1 MRVGLGLVVGL
12 AGALLWAC
20 GGDDDGG
27 GGSGGS
33 GTGGSGTGGASSG
46 GSAGSATGGSAGSAT
61 GGSAGSGTGGSGTG
75 GSGTGGSGTGGSGTG
90 GAGTGGSGTGG
101 SGPGGSGTGGAGG
114 GSGQFAF
121 CAATGVTPGP
131 VTVYTV
137 SSKDVK
143 KVADF
148 KCTRAV
154 ISSNGKYVA
163 ASDAGAGQPNTGIHI
178 YDLATSTETAFV
190 AKGGAVLG
198 WLDGEHLLHGTGG
211 TMTTLQKVK
220 FDGTGATNLVS
231 TGSLDTRLSRY
242 FLSGDGK
249 SVLAVRPSSKCGSGS
264 QTCGRVVSIAHATGT
279 ETELA
284 QDLKS
289 LYPIASWARDG
300 SVVWVTRDAAS
311 NWTKRQLAIL
321 KPGASTFST
330 VDLPAEA
337 LTAENAI
344 ALPWAGANEVLVYYS
359 LTVSSKK
366 DSKYLLF
373 DTSGASKGEL
383 TWPTTIVS
391 ETDSAGAFQ
400 VARDGSG
407 LLVLKSQSDPLMVVA
422 PDGKPLATWK
432 DTANASVTGRIGGV
446 GADNGSVTF
455 NWYSGWTDGFGQP

>member
-1 MRVGLGLVVGL
+1 MRVVLGLVVGL

-27 GGSGGS
+27 GGGSGGS
-33 GTGGSGTGGASSG
+33 GTGGAGTGGASSG
-46 GSAGSATGGSAGSAT
+46 GSAGSGTGGSAGSAT

-90 GAGTGGSGTGG
+90 GSGTGGSGTGG
-101 SGPGGSGTGGAGG
+101 SGSGAG
-114 GSGQFAF
+114 QFSY

-137 SSKDVK
+137 SSKVVK

-178 YDLATSTETAFV
+178 YDVATSTETAFI
-190 AKGGAVLG
+190 AKGGAALG
-198 WLDGEHLLHGTGG
+198 WLDGEHLLYGTGG
-211 TMTTLQKVK
+211 TMTTLNKVK
-220 FDGTGATNLVS
+220 YDGSGTKALIS
-231 TGSLDTRLSRY
+231 SGSLDVRLSRY
-242 FLSGDGK
+242 FLSNDGK
-249 SVLAVRPSSKCGSGS
+249 SVLAVRASSKCGSGS
-264 QTCGRVVSIAHATGT
+264 QTCGRVVSIDHATGA

-289 LYPIASWARDG
+289 THPIASWARDG
-300 SVVWVTRDAAS
+300 SAVWVTRDAAS

-321 KPGASTFST
+321 KPGASSPTT
-330 VDLPAEA
+330 VDLPAETA
-337 LTAENAI
+337 TAENTI
-344 ALPWAGANEVLVYYS
+344 AVPWAGANGVLVYYS
-359 LTVSSKK
+359 LTVNSKK

-373 DTSGASKGEL
+373 DTSGAAKGEL

-391 ETDSAGAFQ
+391 ETDTAGSFQ
-400 VARDGSG
+400 VARDGSS
-407 LLVLKSQSDPLMVVA
+407 LLVMKTQFDPLMVVDA
-422 PDGKPLATWK
+422 DGKQLATWK
-432 DTANASVTGRIGGV
+432 DSANASVAAKLGGI

-455 NWYSGWTDGFGQP
+455 SWWSGWTDAFGQP

>member
-12 AGALLWAC
+12 AGALLWGC
-20 GGDDDGG
+20 GGDDEGGG

-46 GSAGSATGGSAGSAT
+46 GSAGSGTGGSAGSGT

-90 GAGTGGSGTGG
+90 GSGTGGSGTGG
-101 SGPGGSGTGGAGG
+101 SGSGAG
-114 GSGQFAF
+114 QFSY

-163 ASDAGAGQPNTGIHI
+163 ASDAGPGQPATGIHI
-178 YDLATSTETAFV
+178 YDVATSAETAFV

-198 WLDGEHLLHGTGG
+198 WLDGEHLLYGTGG
-211 TMTTLQKVK
+211 TMTTINKVK
-220 FDGTGATNLVS
+220 YDGTGAKALVS
-231 TGSLDTRLSRY
+231 SGSLDVRLSRY
-242 FLSGDGK
+242 FLSNDGK
-249 SVLAVRPSSKCGSGS
+249 SVLAVRPASGGH
-264 QTCGRVVSIAHATGT
+264 GRVVSIDHATGT

-284 QDLKS
+284 QDSKS
-289 LYPIASWARDG
+289 LYPMASWARDG
-300 SVVWVTRDAAS
+300 SVVWVTRDAAA

-321 KPGASTFST
+321 KPGASSPNI
-330 VDLPAEA
+330 VDLPAETQKA
-337 LTAENAI
+337 DNTI
-344 ALPWAGANEVLVYYS
+344 ALPWTGANGVLVYYS
-359 LTVSSKK
+359 LTVNSKK

-391 ETDSAGAFQ
+391 EVDSAGSFQ
-400 VARDGSG
+400 VTRDGSS
-407 LLVLKSQSDPLMVVA
+407 LLVMKSQFDPLMVVD
-422 PDGKPLATWK
+422 PDGKPLSTWK
-432 DTANASVTGRIGGV
+432 DSANAAVAAKIGAI

-455 NWYSGWTDGFGQP
+455 GWWSGWTDAFGQP